1 MGCHGVPKGGFFG
14 KGKGVNLV
22 TVGSWLTVEPKWGV
36 VLSCFLGQPRKYQE
50 AFGMRQDCA
59 CQSHTIPTMVDL
71 NEMYSSCQM
80 AWFVAFFEPWPFQ
93 QAPKWPHEDM
103 SGAWKVVQLW
113 LSIQVQLTSC
123 FFKPPVYPFSGPNS
137 GKRGAQ
143 CFRRF
148 LVWTCRMWSTGLRS
162 KVGVS
167 QLCLKRVWTSLFLWT
182 WKCFISWDMPLLL
195 WHCRIQDDPIRT
207 LFEASPVQR
216 KLCLL
221 APGTICQWSSAR
233 HLLVR
238 LLRSYGSKTCQRTNG

>member
-1 MGCHGVPKGGFFG
+1 MTGLCLSKPHNPNYGWFKWNVLKLSDGLIRCIFWAMTISTGTKVAPRRHERRLEGRP
-14 KGKGVNLV
+14 
-22 TVGSWLTVEPKWGV
+22 TVAEHSE
-36 VLSCFLGQPRKYQE
+36 
-50 AFGMRQDCA
+50 
-59 CQSHTIPTMVDL
+59 
-71 NEMYSSCQM
+71 
-80 AWFVAFFEPWPFQ
+80 
-93 QAPKWPHEDM
+93 
-103 SGAWKVVQLW
+103 
-113 LSIQVQLTSC
+113 VQLTSC
-123 FFKPPVYPFSGPNS
+123 FFKPPEYPFSGPNS

-167 QLCLKRVWTSLFLWT
+167 QLCLKRVWKSLFLWT

-207 LFEASPVQR
+207 LFEASPLQR